1 MFYDLYDHFL
11 LKKSMNYNFLNYYL
25 STHLFIFPP
34 YTNHPPP
41 NTWFCAGG
49 KTQNIHL
56 LTPRPLL
63 ISIYKHRLQHIPTDF
78 RRGQR
83 EGRHGS
89 FHPSCQGLVSF
100 HHFSILH
107 LKEDYKSLL

>member
-41 NTWFCAGG
+41 TPGFVLGG
-49 KTQNIHL
+49 K
-56 LTPRPLL
+56 PRTY
-63 ISIYKHRLQHIPTDF
+63 IS
-78 RRGQR
+78 
-83 EGRHGS
+83 
-89 FHPSCQGLVSF
+89 
-100 HHFSILH
+100 
-107 LKEDYKSLL
+107 